1 MRITSAML
9 IILVVIG
16 MCLLLIPIIGML
28 IGVLKQ
34 LLGSVIG

>member
-16 MCLLLIPIIGML
+16 MSLLLIPIIGML

-34 LLGSVIG
+34 LLESVIR

>member
-16 MCLLLIPIIGML
+16 MSLLLIPIIGML

-34 LLGSVIG
+34 LLESVIG

>member
-16 MCLLLIPIIGML
+16 MSLLLIPIIGML
-28 IGVLKQ
+28 IGVLTQ